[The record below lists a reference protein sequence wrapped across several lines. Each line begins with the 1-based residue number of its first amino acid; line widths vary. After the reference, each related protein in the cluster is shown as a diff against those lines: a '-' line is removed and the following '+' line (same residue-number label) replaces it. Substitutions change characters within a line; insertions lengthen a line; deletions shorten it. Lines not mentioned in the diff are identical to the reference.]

1 MPRRISQAR
10 LAEPQPRTD
19 GLFFAVIPTPQSA
32 AQIER
37 RVQDF
42 RGEFGLKGEPL
53 ATDHFHVTLY
63 YLGAHRGL
71 PLGIVAKASETAASI
86 RAAPFEITFDR
97 ARSFTGKGGSRP
109 FILGS
114 SKALPELLALQQSLR
129 MALRKAGLDN
139 WTQPAFTP
147 HVTLLYDSQRV
158 PEQAIEPVTWT
169 VREFVLM
176 RSLLGMSRYETLGRW
191 PLRDQAE

>member
-1 MPRRISQAR
+1 MARKNSQAR
-10 LAEPQPRTD
+10 LEEPRPRTD
-19 GLFFAVIPTPQSA
+19 GLFFAIIPSPQSA

-53 ATDHFHVTLY
+53 ATSHFHVTLY
-63 YLGAHRGL
+63 YLGAHPGVPR
-71 PLGIVAKASETAASI
+71 GIVAKASETAASI
-86 RAAPFEITFDR
+86 RMAPFDIIFDR

-109 FILGS
+109 FILGTG
-114 SKALPELLALQQSLR
+114 KALPELLALQQSLR
-129 MALRKAGLDN
+129 AALRKAGLDN
-139 WTQPAFTP
+139 WAQPAFTP
-147 HVTLLYDSQRV
+147 HVTLLYDNRSV
-158 PEQAIEPVTWT
+158 PEQPIEPVAWT

-191 PLRDQAE
+191 PLLEQPE